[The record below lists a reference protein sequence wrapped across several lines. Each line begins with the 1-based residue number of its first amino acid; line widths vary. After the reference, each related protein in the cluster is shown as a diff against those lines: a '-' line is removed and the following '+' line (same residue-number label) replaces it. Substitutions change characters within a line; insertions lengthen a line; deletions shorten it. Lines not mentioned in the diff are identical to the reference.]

1 MIRSLRLGVWFAI
14 CLLIAI
20 AIASF
25 FPYSPAVEAAR
36 RNGFSDEVIQT
47 GLTRS
52 AESRLLFWA
61 AQFAQIFFIYWIGLS
76 ETGSRLASFWLA
88 RTQSRVWLT
97 ALITVAWLCLC
108 RELLLFPFRVMSYFQ
123 SQRWGVLAADY
134 SLLNWSKDYLVAS
147 SIDFLLLLV
156 GFSLFWMLIKF
167 LPKLWWLIAPLAS
180 GVLAISYAMI
190 APLVLDPI
198 MNRFVPIENTEWR
211 DLKPRLLALTA
222 KADLPVQDIWV
233 MDASRRSTHSNA
245 YFTGFGSTRRI
256 VLYDT
261 LLKKLSP
268 AEIEAVLAHEIG
280 HWEYDH
286 IVWGILFGT
295 MGMWLGCWIIDCILS
310 SSLHQHPWRANEKHD
325 PRLIGWIALLL
336 FFGEWIVKPIENSI
350 SRRFEIQADL
360 RALELIED
368 RQVVIECEK
377 KMAIENKSNVAP
389 SPWNRWL
396 FSTHP
401 SSVQRMETAR
411 NWQP

>member
-1 MIRSLRLGVWFAI
+1 
-14 CLLIAI
+14 LLILA

-25 FPYSPAVEAAR
+25 IPYAPAVEAAR
-36 RNGFSDEVIQT
+36 RNGFTDEVIQT

-76 ETGSRLASFWLA
+76 ETGSRLAGFWLA
-88 RTQSRVWLT
+88 RTHSRVWLT

-123 SQRWGVLAADY
+123 SQRWGMLAADY
-134 SLLNWSKDYLVAS
+134 SLLNWSKDYLFAS

-167 LPKLWWLIAPLAS
+167 LPKFWWLVAPLAS
-180 GVLAISYAMI
+180 GALAISYAMM
-190 APLVLDPI
+190 APLILDPI

-211 DLKPRLLALTA
+211 DLKPRLLALA
-222 KADLPVQDIWV
+222 ARADLPVQDIWV

-261 LLKKLSP
+261 LLKQLSP

-280 HWEYDH
+280 HWE
-286 IVWGILFGT
+286 F
-295 MGMWLGCWIIDCILS
+295 DCILS
-310 SSLHQHPWRANEKHD
+310 SSLHQHPWRANAKHD
-325 PRLIGWIALLL
+325 PRLLGWIALLL
-336 FFGEWIVKPIENSI
+336 FFGEWIVKPIENNI
-350 SRRFEIQADL
+350 SRRFEIQADI

-368 RQVVIECEK
+368 SQVVIDCEK

-401 SSVQRMETAR
+401 SSVQRIETAR
-411 NWQP
+411 NWNP